1 MTTSAAEPLLVAM
14 VLLAVVMMSAFEPFS
29 RHKTANFREL

>member
-1 MTTSAAEPLLVAM
+1 MTTSAAEPLLVAI
-14 VLLAVVMMSAFEPFS
+14 VMMSAFEPFS